1 MRCLGIDPGTKKC
14 GWAILNMDT
23 TVANEDFERVIAK
36 GHDDLDEI
44 RQIINGKLG
53 YLDCIFIEGTV
64 RYKVSNSDDLL
75 KTTIMVGRLLEIAE
89 HPNQIIPTVKVMT
102 RPEVIL
108 KLTGKWPGRTN
119 KVSKARL
126 QEIVQCL
133 LGLEKPIRPQHAND
147 AAALIV
153 AATNP
158 VKAIVNVKPIRKG
171 RRPAQAKSSRRPKH
185 S

>member
-1 MRCLGIDPGTKKC
+1 MRFMGIDPGTVKC
-14 GWAILNMDT
+14 GWVIMDIDT
-23 TVANEDFERVIAK
+23 KAVMGK
-36 GHDDLDEI
+36 GHATLDEI
-44 RQIINGKLG
+44 RALIQLNSAFIT
-53 YLDCIFIEGTV
+53 CIFIENTV
-64 RYKVSNSDDLL
+64 RYQVSNSADLL
-75 KTTIMVGRLLEIAE
+75 KTTIMVGRLLEVATTNRIAS
-89 HPNQIIPTVKVMT
+89 QLMT

-126 QEIVQCL
+126 QEIVQSI
-133 LGLEKPIRPQHAND
+133 LGLEAPIRPQHAND

-158 VKAIVNVKPIRKG
+158 VEAIPNVKPIRKG
-171 RRPAQAKSSRRPKH
+171 RRPAQAKSSRRPKR